1 MLFYPLFSGSSGN
14 ASLVEADGV
23 RILIDA
29 GVTCSALTRA
39 LGEIGVEP
47 KSVDALLITHEHS
60 DHVSGAGVFSRKY
73 DVPVYANK
81 GTWEAMPPG
90 VGLIAPHN
98 VRVFETNRDFC
109 VGQVEITPFKTPH
122 DARESVGYAI
132 SCGGKRLCVMT
143 DIGVVEPR
151 LLDVVQGADL
161 LLIEA
166 NHDTDMLRM
175 GSYPYVLKRRILSD
189 VGHLSNESAGRAL
202 AKLYTT
208 GLRRAILGHLSR
220 DNNME
225 ELALATVRELLRE
238 ENIDDS
244 SFELSVAHRS
254 RITGC
259 YEVG

>member
-29 GVTCSALTRA
+29 GVTGSALTRA
-39 LGEIGVEP
+39 LGEIDVEP

-73 DVPVYANK
+73 DVPIYANR
-81 GTWEAMPPG
+81 GTWDAMPSA
-90 VGLIAPHN
+90 VGPIAPHN
-98 VRVFETNRDFC
+98 VRVFETNRNFC
-109 VGQVEITPFKTPH
+109 VGCVDITPFKTPH
-122 DARESVGYAI
+122 DARESVGYVI
-132 SCGGKRLCVMT
+132 SCGKKRLCIMT
-143 DIGVVEPR
+143 DIGVVEPS
-151 LLDVVQGADL
+151 LLDMAEGADL

-202 AKLYTT
+202 AKLYTK

-225 ELALATVRELLRE
+225 ELALATVREMLRA
-238 ENIDDS
+238 ENINDA
-244 SFELSVAHRS
+244 SFELTVAHRS
-254 RITGC
+254 RLTGR